1 MRAGFVVPLA
11 VAVLVATSSASYAAD
26 PEGTREAALAGAV
39 KAAITRKDAAALD
52 GLVYWEGAGDSGRK
66 FFRALLETALETTVE
81 AVEVVPLPP
90 GKTGPPTTLPVTH
103 LLRITGSQGEMSSR
117 QSFPVGEKDGRLY
130 LVCAME
136 APAGLE

>member
-1 MRAGFVVPLA
+1 MHVRFVLAIAGAAFLA
-11 VAVLVATSSASYAAD
+11 ASGPSHAAD
-26 PEGTREAALAGAV
+26 PDGAREAALAAAV
-39 KAAITRKDAAALD
+39 KSAITRKDAAALD
-52 GLVYWEGAGDSGRK
+52 GLVYWEGAKDSGRE

-81 AVEVVPLPP
+81 GVEVVPLPP

-103 LLRITGSQGEMSSR
+103 LLRITGAQGEMSSR